1 MSSSTANIDYALLV
15 FCINRKLI
23 QLFNLPP
30 PRTEIISPYGGQY
43 TQYDL
48 NMRRKAEILKY
59 AGNQSSTKTN
69 ALTKREKF
77 ALLAR
82 GNSARAYPSTIN
94 VDAACAQNLAQIQY
108 TPSYYS
114 DVPGPTTLLYEDD
127 SVPLYMFATNE
138 RNYGILETSDTGEF
152 QNVGV
157 PNIEYLP
164 TTPVA
169 ESLLLTQIVRPF
181 VNYPYYS
188 FQLLCPIGIHIK
200 GTASSPPPTSL
211 SFTLSNPRIHIYSG
225 GSLVNSYSFYFETT
239 LTTTKTIVVQPTAL
253 DFEYLSFFDNIA
265 TTGDNIATTGI
276 PLLTS
281 SGTVYQWYFSVEF
294 TAPQGTGVTAL
305 INMTNAATNK
315 IINNCSVVEPTNIP
329 LSNLTLLY
337 Q

>member
-43 TQYDL
+43 TQNDL

-114 DVPGPTTLLYEDD
+114 DVPGPTTLLYEDA

-181 VNYPYYS
+181 VNNPYYS
-188 FQLLCPIGIHIK
+188 FQLLCPIGIHIE
-200 GTASSPPPTSL
+200 GTASSPPAAL

-225 GSLVNSYSFYFETT
+225 GSLVNSYSFYFSSQNPPQ
-239 LTTTKTIVVQPTAL
+239 TTKTISVQPTASGY
-253 DFEYLSFFDNIA
+253 FEYLSFF
-265 TTGDNIATTGI
+265 DNIATTGI

-294 TAPQGTGVTAL
+294 TSTAPQGTAGVTAL
-305 INMTNAATNK
+305 INMTDAATNK
-315 IINNCSVVEPTNIP
+315 IKDNCSVVEPTNIP